1 MFLKLILVSFIVVIL
16 IVLIKTLVFKDTDGF
31 DNDIEEIEFD
41 DKKAIKSLQELI
53 KCKTVSYDNPKLE
66 NNKEFEKLI
75 NLLPKLYPYVYK
87 FAKIKTFDGRGI
99 LFCIKGKTSN
109 NPAVFMAHYDVVPVE
124 EELWSKPAFKGIIE
138 NNILW
143 GRGTLDTKNTF
154 NGVLFAANTLLEKGF
169 KPKHD
174 IYLAF
179 SGSEEISGNGA
190 PEIVKYLKKNKVEPS
205 FVIDEGGAVVENI
218 FPGVN
223 IPCGLVGVA
232 EKGCMDLKLR
242 IKSSGGHASAPSP
255 NGPLSQLSKACLDI
269 EAHPFKAHFNGPTG
283 QMFSDLGKKST
294 FLYRM
299 IFANLWLFAPI
310 LDLICKK
317 KGGQLNAL
325 VRTTTAFTQAKGSEA
340 TNVIPPSAEL
350 VLNIRISPNDSVAS
364 VVSYIKKIIKNDNI
378 EVIPFNE
385 SEPSRVSITDCKGYI
400 LIKKAIENTWN
411 GCVVAPYL
419 MVQASDSRHYGQISD
434 KVYRFS
440 AADMSDEE
448 IDSIHGVDEHIRL
461 DTIRRAVAFFIRV
474 MKEC

>member
-1 MFLKLILVSFIVVIL
+1 MVFRLILVLLVVVVL
-16 IVLIKTLVFKDTDGF
+16 IVLIRTLLFKDNGDVESDNEIIEF
-31 DNDIEEIEFD
+31 NDI
-41 DKKAIKSLQELI
+41 KAIKSLQELI
-53 KCKTVSYDNPKLE
+53 KCKTVSYNDTKLE
-66 NNKEFEKLI
+66 NNKEFDKLI

-87 FAKIKTFDGRGI
+87 YAKIKTFDGRGV
-99 LFCIKGKTSN
+99 LFHIKGKINN
-109 NPAVFMAHYDVVPVE
+109 NPAIFMAHYDVVPAE

-138 NNILW
+138 NDILW

-154 NGVLFAANTLLEKGF
+154 NGILFAANTLLQKGF

-190 PEIVKYLKKNKVEPS
+190 PEIVKYLKKNKIEPS

-223 IPCGLVGVA
+223 IPCGLVGIA

-242 IKSSGGHASAPSP
+242 IKSNGGHASAPNP
-255 NGPLSQLSKACLDI
+255 NGPLPQLSKACLDI

-283 QMFSDLGKKST
+283 QMFSDLGKRST

-299 IFANLWLFAPI
+299 IFANLWLFSPV
-310 LDLICKK
+310 LDIICRKN
-317 KGGQLNAL
+317 GGQLNAL
-325 VRTTTAFTQAKGSEA
+325 VRTTIAFTQAKGSEA
-340 TNVIPPSAEL
+340 SNVIPPSAEM
-350 VLNIRISPNDSVAS
+350 VVNIRISPNDDVDSVIAH
-364 VVSYIKKIIKNDNI
+364 IKKVINNDNI
-378 EVIPFNE
+378 EVIAFNE
-385 SEPSRVSITDCKGYI
+385 SEPSRVSTTNCQGYE
-400 LIKKAIENTWN
+400 LIKKAIENTWK

-440 AADMSDEE
+440 AADMSNEE
-448 IDSIHGVDEHIRL
+448 LDSIHGVDEHIRL